1 MVVLLHPVCILLSG
15 MLHVYKSEEHV
26 AIFETWWP
34 PKHWLRSIRRLKIV
48 ELVDEC
54 ESVQSK
60 VALIETN
67 QICLKIFS
75 LAVDKRTQ
83 NNLYMHWVS
92 VVIIYSSIETF
103 ASIKLTFVWI
113 EWTLDRNNL
122 QSNLLSIV
130 WTCILKLQEARRNE
144 AFQIIIDF
152 TLLHVLSPNS
162 K

>member
-48 ELVDEC
+48 ELVDE
-54 ESVQSK
+54 
-60 VALIETN
+60 TN

-92 VVIIYSSIETF
+92 VFIIYSSIETF
-103 ASIKLTFVWI
+103 ALIELTFVSI

-122 QSNLLSIV
+122 QLNLLSIV